1 VRHGELAQRIAGT
14 AHEALGWTVER
25 IGEAPKLLLPYRTER
40 PFKKIATPPFTLPG
54 DQLGAK
60 SHRVE
65 VLADGQQW
73 IAYHTHPD
81 TGCPYHWPEGELPPR
96 SDLPEIDEEMA
107 RGFIARAMELITSY
121 GGRFDGEPDSP
132 RSDSDGERAEP
143 RGTLPAIEAAL
154 AFIPNDDIDYDTW
167 IRTGMAIKAALG
179 SEGWPLFAAWS
190 AQSGKDDP
198 AVTAKK
204 WKSFRPERI
213 GAGSL
218 YDTAAK
224 NGWRPA
230 PELILNGAIAE
241 AMEACPNPAEELLG
255 RQNKAEPEQQEAGGN
270 DEADDGRPWTG
281 LPTSLKAPAA
291 GRVAELPNE
300 APGALR
306 RFTDWVLASA
316 SHPQPML
323 SLGAA
328 LVWYGTLMG
337 QRYRLVDGP
346 DTRSALYVLAVAE
359 SGAGK
364 DHPRKCMKEVAMA
377 MGFGDYLGEEVRS
390 DAGVHSAVYRQNCIA
405 YLIDEIGAFVEA
417 VVKSRDGNVYLARVM
432 DKFTTLWSSPDTI
445 VKGPHRAEHRD
456 ANAVREDINQPCVGI
471 YGSTVPIRLW
481 GALNSSNFTDGSI
494 PRFLLFD
501 AGGFIPIRNKNAG
514 NRQNGLAEIVGDAW
528 AVGTG
533 GDREPPLLRQAI
545 ETSRVQQPLPVDKLS
560 PPPRKA
566 DPTLVDVHFDPA
578 ALAYDD
584 AVGDFGELLKKQH
597 IGKPSAAVVAR
608 YYEHVRRVTLVAAVA
623 DNPEAPLVRL
633 AHARWAEELVRLSV
647 ARMVSAL
654 ADSVADS
661 EHEKKLNK
669 VVAAVKA
676 LVAARPKEFKEG
688 WVRRSDIKAKY
699 RAVGGKELGPLLD
712 DLVDTGL
719 LERRGREI
727 GGRPA
732 EMYRIPSS

>member
-1 VRHGELAQRIAGT
+1 M
-14 AHEALGWTVER
+14 LGCST
-25 IGEAPKLLLPYRTER
+25 KLLLPYRTEQ

-54 DQLGAK
+54 DQPGAK
-60 SHRVE
+60 PHRVE

-81 TGCPYHWPEGELPPR
+81 TSRPYRWPEGELPPR
-96 SDLPEIDEEMA
+96 SELPEIDEDSA
-107 RGFIARAMELITSY
+107 RSFITRAMELITSY
-121 GGRFDGEPDSP
+121 GGRFHGEPDSP

-154 AFIPNDDIDYDTW
+154 TFIPNDDLDYDEW
-167 IRTGMAIKAALG
+167 VRIGMAIKAAVA
-179 SEGWPLFAAWS
+179 EAGWPLFQNWS
-190 AQSGKDDP
+190 ALSSKDNP
-198 AVTAKK
+198 AFTAKT
-204 WKSFRPERI
+204 WRSFKPARI
-213 GAGSL
+213 GAGTV
-218 YDTAAK
+218 YRRARQ
-224 NGWRPA
+224 NGWIPDSG
-230 PELILNGAIAE
+230 LILNGAVAE

-255 RQNKAEPEQQEAGGN
+255 RQNKAEPEQPKADGH

-300 APGALR
+300 APGALK
-306 RFTDWVLASA
+306 RFTNWVLASA

-328 LVWYGTLMG
+328 LVWYGTLLG
-337 QRYRLVDGP
+337 QRYRLADGP
-346 DTRSALYVLAVAE
+346 DTRSAIYILAVAE

-364 DHPRKCMKEVAMA
+364 DHPRKCVKEVAMA

-390 DAGVHSAVYRQNCIA
+390 DAGIHSAVYRQNCIV

-417 VVKSRDGNVYLARVM
+417 VLRSRDSNVFFARIM
-432 DKFTTLWSSPDTI
+432 DKLTTFWSSADSI

-456 ANAVREDINQPCVGI
+456 PTAVREDINQPCVGV
-471 YGSTVPIRLW
+471 YGSTVPQRLW
-481 GALNSSNFTDGSI
+481 SVLSSGNFTDGSI

-528 AVGTG
+528 AVATG

-545 ETSRVQQPLPVDKLS
+545 ETSRVQQPLSVDKLS

-584 AVGDFGELLKKQH
+584 AIGDFGELLKKQH

-623 DNPEAPLVRL
+623 DNPEEPVVKL
-633 AHARWAEELVRLSV
+633 AHVRWAEELVRWSV

-654 ADSVADS
+654 ADNVAEN
-661 EHEKKLNK
+661 EHERAMNR
-669 VVAAVKA
+669 VVAAVRA
-676 LVAARPKEFKEG
+676 LVQAEPRRFKDG
-688 WVRRSDIKAKY
+688 WVNRRDILVKC
-699 RAVGGKELGPLLD
+699 RAIKSKDLTELLANLVEMGRLEHVGRA
-712 DLVDTGL
+712 TA
-719 LERRGREI
+719 
-727 GGRPA
+727 GRPA
-732 EMYRIPSS
+732 DTYRISGG